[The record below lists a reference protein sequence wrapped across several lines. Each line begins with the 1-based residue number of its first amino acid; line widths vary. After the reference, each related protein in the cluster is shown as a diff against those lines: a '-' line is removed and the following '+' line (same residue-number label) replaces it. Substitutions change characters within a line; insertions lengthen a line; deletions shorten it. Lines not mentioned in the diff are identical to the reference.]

1 MDFPF
6 QVYFTITL
14 TKDSLFKRNICHFG
28 PTTLRA
34 TICSALLTMADVKP
48 GDVVV
53 DPMCGGGSI
62 PIEGKGG
69 CKVILIHKV
78 VLGGQKKADGKWLN
92 FWVKIY
98 GINFFA

>member
-1 MDFPF
+1 MNKFNGLVSPPIK
-6 QVYFTITL
+6 VYFTLTL
-14 TKDSLFKRNICHFG
+14 TKDSLFKRNISHFG

-62 PIEGKGG
+62 PIEGESRKSYSPP
-69 CKVILIHKV
+69 IT
-78 VLGGQKKADGKWLN
+78 W
-92 FWVKIY
+92 
-98 GINFFA
+98 